1 MLDDES
7 SESREEE
14 RDHRKLRREDLRG
27 TWALQWEAER
37 QEGPGS
43 SLRREQARRYGLEAA
58 ASVGDRSLTLF
69 RREAW
74 TLGGGTG
81 EATFLQVPFLRDM
94 RQLGGQDVV
103 FVGVPLDSGTTC
115 RPGARFG
122 PAAIRRASALSYG
135 YNPERGV
142 DLHEAL
148 IMVDVG
154 DIQVIPSSLEKSF
167 DQISRALSYIA
178 ERGAFPV
185 VLGGDHS
192 IGYATLRGIAPH
204 VAGKLGVIHF
214 DRHSDLSERT
224 YDGRMHAS
232 PFFHAITLPNVSPT
246 NLVQIGI
253 GGWTGSKKG
262 MRVAQ
267 ERQIT
272 VITLEDIDRY
282 GCERVMEYALEV
294 AWKGTSAVWLS
305 FDIDVVDPAFA
316 PGTGTPEP
324 GGLLPREI
332 FRMVR
337 LAAREGLQGMEL
349 VEVAPPY
356 DVADVTALLAGRI
369 IMEVLGTL
377 VERGKLGGTARAR
390 TAETGESQHRGLV

>member
-1 MLDDES
+1 M
-7 SESREEE
+7 R
-14 RDHRKLRREDLRG
+14 
-27 TWALQWEAER
+27 WQAQQ
-37 QEGPGS
+37 QEGAEVS
-43 SLRREQARRYGLEAA
+43 ARREQARRYGLEAA
-58 ASVGDRSLTLF
+58 ASIEDRNLTLF
-69 RREAW
+69 RREPW

-94 RQLGGQDVV
+94 QQLGGQDVV
-103 FVGVPLDSGTTC
+103 IVGVPLDSGTTC

-122 PAAIRRASALSYG
+122 PAAIRKASALSYG
-135 YNPERGV
+135 YNPERGL

-148 IMVDVG
+148 VMVDAG
-154 DIQVIPSSLEKSF
+154 DVQVIPSHIEKSF
-167 DQISRALSYIA
+167 DQITRALSYIV

-192 IGYATLRGIAPH
+192 IGYATLRGVASH
-204 VAGKLGVIHF
+204 VEGKLGVIHF

-224 YDGRMHAS
+224 YDERMHAS
-232 PFFHAITLPNVSPT
+232 PFFHATALPNVPPT

-262 MRVAQ
+262 MRLAH

-272 VITLEDIDRY
+272 VITLDDIDRY
-282 GCERVMEYALEV
+282 GIERIMEYALEV
-294 AWKGTSAVWLS
+294 AWKGASAVWLS

-324 GGLLPREI
+324 GGLLPREV
-332 FRMVR
+332 FRMVH
-337 LAAREGLQGMEL
+337 LAAREGLRGMEL

-356 DVADVTALLAGRI
+356 DVADLTALLAGRI
-369 IMEVLGTL
+369 IMEVLGAL
-377 VERGKLGGTARAR
+377 VTQGKLGHRSRTGGTEERR
-390 TAETGESQHRGLV
+390 

>member
-1 MLDDES
+1 MVDRASSDRDEQQ
-7 SESREEE
+7 EG
-14 RDHRKLRREDLRG
+14 HQKLRSEDLRG
-27 TWALQWEAER
+27 TWAMRWQAQQ
-37 QEGPGS
+37 QEGAEVS
-43 SLRREQARRYGLEAA
+43 ARREQARRYGLEAA
-58 ASVGDRSLTLF
+58 ASIEDRNLTLF
-69 RREAW
+69 RREPW

-94 RQLGGQDVV
+94 QQLGGQDVV
-103 FVGVPLDSGTTC
+103 IVGVPLDSGTTY

-135 YNPERGV
+135 YNPERGL

-148 IMVDVG
+148 VMVDAG
-154 DIQVIPSSLEKSF
+154 DIQVIPSHIEKSF
-167 DQISRALSYIA
+167 DQITRALSYIV

-192 IGYATLRGIAPH
+192 IGYATLRGVAPH
-204 VAGKLGVIHF
+204 VEGKLGVIHF

-224 YDGRMHAS
+224 YDERMHAS
-232 PFFHAITLPNVSPT
+232 PFFHATTLPNVPPT

-262 MRVAQ
+262 MRLAH
-267 ERQIT
+267 ERQAT
-272 VITLEDIDRY
+272 VITLDDIDRY
-282 GCERVMEYALEV
+282 GIERIMEYALEV
-294 AWKGTSAVWLS
+294 AWKGASAVWLS

-324 GGLLPREI
+324 GGLLPREV

-337 LAAREGLQGMEL
+337 LAAREGLRGMEL

-356 DVADVTALLAGRI
+356 DVADLTALLAGRI
-369 IMEVLGTL
+369 IMEVLGAL
-377 VERGKLGGTARAR
+377 VAQGKLGRWPKPD
-390 TAETGESQHRGLV
+390 GLPQDR